1 MTRYLVSTV
10 TLRSP
15 EYYIYSDSPKQD
27 AQIPLLRDLRQ
38 RLAVK
43 SKWGERESN
52 PHGGLLQRI
61 FILLRFSPPS

>member
-15 EYYIYSDSPKQD
+15 EYYIYSDFPKQD

-38 RLAVK
+38 LLAVK
-43 SKWGERESN
+43 SKVGRDGEFASI
-52 PHGGLLQRI
+52 GLHSDATR
-61 FILLRFSPPS
+61 